1 MDLKWLLVKRIALV
15 AVVCFLAGS
24 AFALYETSREAKR
37 LNVELATLVSQQLN
51 LQLSRIDRSTDIP
64 ARFPDWDVV
73 ATYTL
78 QPGQCVEFHGTD
90 TKRQRASCAGTESDP
105 PPYWFFAAHRA
116 FINRTLTATASI
128 AYRGKKQGT
137 VIASYHPTATA
148 TAAWATVSPLLGFS
162 AFLVAALCVMV
173 YFVVDR
179 ALRPAKDILDGLNRM
194 ARGDLSY
201 RLPKLRLTE
210 LNRISEVF
218 NALSEDL
225 QKSTSERAELAHRLV
240 DAQEQ
245 ERRHIARE
253 LHDEIAQKLAA
264 LNALAASIRT
274 SAQREKLPQAEEA
287 RSLEAMASNLM
298 ISLRRTL
305 THLRPQ
311 EIDDFGLVQ
320 SLHTLIEE
328 HNKRA
333 HGNTRYAIETEGDL
347 GTLRMETS
355 AHVYRIIQEALN
367 NASQHANAKTVTVH
381 LRETNDAG
389 LKRIKLSVI
398 DDGAGPKSTGERSE
412 LPRAGIIGMRER
424 VTALSGHFTS
434 GALPNGGFGLHVEFP
449 IMPQG
454 A

>member
-1 MDLKWLLVKRIALV
+1 MDLKWLLVRRIALV
-15 AVVCFLAGS
+15 ALVCFLAGS
-24 AFALYETSREAKR
+24 ALALYETSREAKR
-37 LNVELATLVSQQLN
+37 LNVELATLVSRQLD

-78 QPGQCVEFHGTD
+78 LPGQCVEFHGTD
-90 TKRQRASCAGTESDP
+90 ARRQRVSCAGTDSNAP
-105 PPYWFFAAHRA
+105 PHWFFAAHRT
-116 FINRTLTATASI
+116 FINRTLTATIPI
-128 AYRGKKQGT
+128 AYRDEDRGS
-137 VIASYHPTATA
+137 VVASYHPAATA
-148 TAAWATVSPLLGFS
+148 SAAWSTISPLLGFS
-162 AFLVAALCVMV
+162 AALVAALCVMV

-225 QKSTSERAELAHRLV
+225 RKSTSERAELAHRLV

-274 SAQREKLPQAEEA
+274 SAQRERLPLAEEA

-320 SLHTLIEE
+320 SLRALIEE
-328 HNKRA
+328 HNKKA
-333 HGNTRYAIETEGDL
+333 HGNTRYVIETAGDV

-381 LRETNDAG
+381 LSEADDAG
-389 LKRIKLSVI
+389 LKKIKLSVI
-398 DDGAGPKSTGERSE
+398 DDGTGPQPKGERSE
-412 LPRAGIIGMRER
+412 LPRSGIIGMRER
-424 VTALSGHFTS
+424 VTALSGQFTS

-449 IMPQG
+449 IMPRG